1 MLFGM
6 SLFAEVAPAK
16 EAGYEDY
23 GGAHNCSNLEMGEW
37 INKFDG
43 AVKDSWVERTR
54 APDRGHSV
62 CIANHQYG

>member
-1 MLFGM
+1 MLFGI

-23 GGAHNCSNLEMGEW
+23 GGA
-37 INKFDG
+37 
-43 AVKDSWVERTR
+43 VKDLRVEKTR

-62 CIANHQYG
+62 